1 MFTAHL
7 LVQNVQIINIR
18 QTNERTSTR
27 QMTYYQPMTVQSL
40 EVENVE
46 MMMNVAVGGAGGG
59 SKNCEQL
66 MMMISSKPVIEI
78 QFRVPPVPAL

>member
-1 MFTAHL
+1 
-7 LVQNVQIINIR
+7 
-18 QTNERTSTR
+18 
-27 QMTYYQPMTVQSL
+27 MTVQSL

>member
-1 MFTAHL
+1 MGW
-7 LVQNVQIINIR
+7 
-18 QTNERTSTR
+18 S
-27 QMTYYQPMTVQSL
+27 YQPTTRAQHMLYQSTETVQSL